1 MRSILRSHVKVI
13 ELLENIIHENFGW
26 QHVTSKLTSLCLTLI
41 MSSSFFINLLDSQAA
56 QIFDLAK
63 EKYINMSKISI
74 LILGRL
80 IN

>member
-41 MSSSFFINLLDSQAA
+41 MSSSFLLTFSTVKLLKFL
-56 QIFDLAK
+56 IWPRRNILTCPKLASR
-63 EKYINMSKISI
+63 Y
-74 LILGRL
+74 LVD
-80 IN
+80 

>member
-1 MRSILRSHVKVI
+1 MKVI

-41 MSSSFFINLLDSQAA
+41 MSSSFLLTFSNSQAA

-63 EKYINMSKISI
+63 KKYINMSKII
-74 LILGRL
+74 I
-80 IN
+80 